1 MCIRVYICIPVYI
14 YTGNP
19 QFAMRNEGNLSLENR
34 LRFLPLKIG
43 GQEGVLKSGEASE
56 LDTMLLKVLYTC
68 YYSEKGTSR
77 RNKAYSKGSK

>member
-1 MCIRVYICIPVYI
+1 MYTCV

-34 LRFLPLKIG
+34 LRFLS
-43 GQEGVLKSGEASE
+43 LKSGGESE
-56 LDTMLLKVLYTC
+56 LDTMLLKVLYTS

-77 RNKAYSKGSK
+77 GNKAYSNSKGSK

>member
-1 MCIRVYICIPVYI
+1 MYTCV

-34 LRFLPLKIG
+34 LRFLS
-43 GQEGVLKSGEASE
+43 LKSGGEGE
-56 LDTMLLKVLYTC
+56 LDTMLLKVLYTS

-77 RNKAYSKGSK
+77 GNKAYSNSKGSK